1 MYVFWIINELIVVVL
16 VFGLEKNII
25 GEKNVMVY
33 DLGGGMFDVL
43 ILIIDEGFVFEVLLI
58 VGDI

>member
-1 MYVFWIINELIVVVL
+1 
-16 VFGLEKNII
+16 
-25 GEKNVMVY
+25 MVY